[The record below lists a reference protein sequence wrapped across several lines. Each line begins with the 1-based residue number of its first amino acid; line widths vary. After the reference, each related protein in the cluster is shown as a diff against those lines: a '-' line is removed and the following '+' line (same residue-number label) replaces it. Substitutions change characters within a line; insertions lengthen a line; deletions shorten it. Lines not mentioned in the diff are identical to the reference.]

1 MSEMTLELIAAKLE
15 GLEETIIYKLMDRGQ
30 FRKNAAVYR
39 SGESGFDEEKSGI
52 SLFDIRLLY
61 TEKMDAEFGRFT
73 QPEERPF
80 CSPLPATKRMI
91 SNSKDTFL
99 VIDDYDKIN
108 LGSDIKRA
116 YLKMLDTL
124 CLGGDDGNYGSSV
137 EHDIFALQAL
147 ARRIHFGALYVAESK
162 FRDNP
167 KKYLSLIEKNESNA
181 LMTLLTRQKV
191 EEKILLR
198 VKEKVIHIQSQINE
212 KVRRRID
219 PDLVLDFYREHIIPL
234 TKKGEIL
241 YLLNR
246 NR

>member
-1 MSEMTLELIAAKLE
+1 MTLELIAAKLE
-15 GLEETIIYKLMDRGQ
+15 GLEETIIYKLMDRAQ
-30 FRKNAAVYR
+30 FKKNDIIYR
-39 SGESGFDEEKSGI
+39 SGESGFDEEKSGM

-61 TEKMDAEFGRFT
+61 TESMDAEFGRFM

-80 CSPLPATKRMI
+80 CKMLPDPKRVVI
-91 SNSKDTFL
+91 TEKESFL
-99 VIDDYDKIN
+99 NIDDYNKIN
-108 LGSDIKRA
+108 LTVDIKKA
-116 YLKMLDTL
+116 YLKILNSL
-124 CLGGDDGNYGSSV
+124 CLTGDDGQYGSSV

-167 KKYLSLIEKNESNA
+167 EKYSELINNDDTGA
-181 LMTLLTRQKV
+181 LMDLLTRADV
-191 EEKILLR
+191 EERILNR

-219 PDLVLDFYREHIIPL
+219 PDLVLDFYRTYIIPL

-246 NR
+246 TR